1 MRVYCRTPLR
11 QGWVPE
17 PRSVDTVPEV
27 AKAILN
33 LLATGPLTGLA
44 AESLPIFAHNAGVE
58 SWSYIAG
65 LRCGVRE
72 GALAAGIRSQSGE
85 RPLSDLKRYPF
96 PCLGMLHDA
105 VY

>member
-44 AESLPIFAHNAGVE
+44 AESLPIFALK
-58 SWSYIAG
+58 G
-65 LRCGVRE
+65 LSRNKVT
-72 GALAAGIRSQSGE
+72 
-85 RPLSDLKRYPF
+85 DLDHVLR
-96 PCLGMLHDA
+96 GRI
-105 VY
+105 